1 MKKLVMF
8 LAALVIV
15 LALAGFFLLQW
26 GKKENQQDKNL
37 TFTEISA
44 VKGNELKDSVFVCLT
59 CATDGNPRLVS
70 AINECISE
78 KLGGTYTGSYLDAQA
93 MVNHYAQQ
101 RMQRQAD
108 DRKEF
113 EDQPEDLQYYN
124 NIHGHVIHVT
134 DKLIT
139 FQITEEGYS
148 GGAHGW
154 FTVDGMTLRSSDG
167 RKLVMEDI
175 MLSPSRYAPDED
187 WAKMMNDD
195 LKKCLDVEGKSDD
208 ELMDVLQLMNPEMGI
223 PLPETEPYFTKDGL
237 FFPYQQ
243 YEICSYAQGMPSF
256 TIPYDKLG
264 KYLNT
269 TGKNLIK

>member
-1 MKKLVMF
+1 MP
-8 LAALVIV
+8 
-15 LALAGFFLLQW
+15 
-26 GKKENQQDKNL
+26 
-37 TFTEISA
+37 
-44 VKGNELKDSVFVCLT
+44 VF
-59 CATDGNPRLVS
+59 AM
-70 AINECISE
+70 I
-78 KLGGTYTGSYLDAQA
+78 DAQA
-93 MVNHYAQQ
+93 MADHYAAQ
-101 RMQRQAD
+101 RQKGQAD

-124 NIHGHVIHVT
+124 AIKSQVLYET
-134 DKLIT
+134 DKLVTIQ
-139 FQITEEGYS
+139 FTEEGYS

-154 FTVDGMTLRSSDG
+154 FTVEGVTLRKPDG

-223 PLPETEPYFTKDGL
+223 PFPETEPYFTKEGL

>member
-26 GKKENQQDKNL
+26 GKKENQQDPKL

-44 VKGNELKDSVFVCLT
+44 VKGNELKDSVFVNIV
-59 CATDGNPRLVS
+59 CATAGNPKMVA

-93 MVNHYAQQ
+93 MADHYAAQ
-101 RMQRQAD
+101 RQKGQAD

-124 NIHGHVIHVT
+124 AIKSQVLYET
-134 DKLIT
+134 DKLVTIQ
-139 FQITEEGYS
+139 FTEEGYS

-154 FTVDGMTLRSSDG
+154 FTVEGVTLRKPDG

-187 WAKMMNDD
+187 WAKIMNDD

-223 PLPETEPYFTKDGL
+223 PFPETEPYFTKEGL